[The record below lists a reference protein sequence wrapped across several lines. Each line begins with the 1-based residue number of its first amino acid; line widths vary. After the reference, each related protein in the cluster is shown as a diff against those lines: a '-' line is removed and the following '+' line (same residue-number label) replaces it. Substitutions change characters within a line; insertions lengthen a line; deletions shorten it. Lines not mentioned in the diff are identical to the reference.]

1 MNQLTKVF
9 EDYELTIIE
18 VNGEPKFL
26 LKDVCDILGL
36 GNSRQVRT
44 RLEDDVITNDII
56 IDNLGREQQATFVNE
71 DGLYDVILDSRKPE
85 AKNFRKWI
93 TSEVIPSIR
102 KTGGYKVDPT
112 ELLLETALEQRRE
125 IKVIKDDVSM
135 LKGTM
140 RVSSLEQQELRD
152 AVNRTVVRE
161 LGGKESPAYKNI
173 SRVAFSSFWKEF
185 KQYFHV
191 PRYGDLPTA
200 KFKDGLSFAE
210 NWKPNTPLQMDIN
223 SYNDQSQLL

>member
-1 MNQLTKVF
+1 MNELTKVF
-9 EDYELTIIE
+9 EGKELKVIE
-18 VNGEPKFL
+18 VNGEPRFL

-56 IDNLGREQQATFVNE
+56 FDNLGREQQATFVNE

-85 AKNFRKWI
+85 AKKFRKWI

-102 KTGGYKVDPT
+102 KTGGYKINST
-112 ELLLETALEQRRE
+112 ELALETALKHERD
-125 IKVIKDDVSM
+125 IKSIKEDVSL

>member
-1 MNQLTKVF
+1 MNQLVIMKDRQAVTSTTNISNDF
-9 EDYELTIIE
+9 EKEH
-18 VNGEPKFL
+18 
-26 LKDVCDILGL
+26 
-36 GNSRQVRT
+36 
-44 RLEDDVITNDII
+44 
-56 IDNLGREQQATFVNE
+56 
-71 DGLYDVILDSRKPE
+71 YDVIKSVEKIKEDIGTFTDMFFETVEPDSYNRDRKVYLMNRDGFTLLAMGFNGKKAME
-85 AKNFRKWI
+85 FKLKYIKAFNEMEEELK
-93 TSEVIPSIR
+93 PSNSM
-102 KTGGYKVDPT
+102 
-112 ELLLETALEQRRE
+112 ELALESALKHE
-125 IKVIKDDVSM
+125 KDINSIKKDVSL

-152 AVNRTVVRE
+152 TVNRTVVRE

>member
-1 MNQLTKVF
+1 MNELITKLFDGKEVTF
-9 EDYELTIIE
+9 IE
-18 VNGEPKFL
+18 KDGEVEFM
-26 LKDVCDILGL
+26 LKNVCDILGL
-36 GNSRQVRT
+36 GQVAGVKR
-44 RLEDDVITNDII
+44 RLDEDVISNHPLETAGG
-56 IDNLGREQQATFVNE
+56 LQQVTFVNE

-85 AKNFRKWI
+85 ARKFRKWI

-102 KTGGYKVDPT
+102 KTGSYKVDPT

-191 PRYGDLPTA
+191 PRYGDLPTV